1 MRLPGPFLP
10 PRIVKGQPGVGDFA
24 ERRGIQGSAF
34 RREKSSPALRWLG
47 RRTLWQFSTQS

>member
-1 MRLPGPFLP
+1 MPLPRPFLP